1 MNRNTLILI
10 LLSVG
15 LSALGQVTMKRG
27 VSTGAVQDSIS
38 DPFHAIVSFA
48 SSGSVIAGLAMY
60 GVSAVVWLF
69 VLARL
74 DVTMAYPFMAL
85 GFLVTMVLGAV
96 FLGEQIDANRLAGT
110 LLVAVGV
117 ILVARS

>member
-1 MNRNTLILI
+1 MNPNTLILI

-27 VSTGAVQDSIS
+27 VSTSAVQDSLS
-38 DPFHAIVSFA
+38 DPLRAVLSFA
-48 SSGSVIAGLAMY
+48 SSGSVIAGLTMY
-60 GVSAVVWLF
+60 GVSAVIWLF

-74 DVTMAYPFMAL
+74 DVSMAYPFMAL
-85 GFLVTMVLGAV
+85 GFLLTMVLGAL
-96 FLGEQIDANRLAGT
+96 FLGEQIDASRLAGT

-117 ILVARS
+117 MLVARS